1 MTLNDCK
8 KSKILSDLKGIYQ
21 NNQRRQAIFFF
32 LHHVSFLNSFYS
44 LLHNFNI
51 FPSPPEFFY
60 SNLILEFSLPSSQSC
75 SFPSSIFLFPPPP
88 PVHNFIIFPPHFFY
102 FPPPPHFIIYF
113 FHARPHRPYIDPKK
127 KNELPFK
134 DLFKRNEE
142 I

>member
-21 NNQRRQAIFFF
+21 NNQRRQAILFF

-51 FPSPPEFFY
+51 FPSPPE
-60 SNLILEFSLPSSQSC
+60 
-75 SFPSSIFLFPPPP
+75 IFLIPTSFLNSLFLP
-88 PVHNFIIFPPHFFY
+88 HNCVLFPPHFFN
-102 FPPPPHFIIYF
+102 FPPPPHFIICF
-113 FHARPHRPYIDPKK
+113 FHPRPHRPYIDPKK